1 MVLEYNHNHDHQ
13 HHIHDHGHHQHH
25 HYHHAG
31 IINTVSRNLF
41 LTYFWA
47 AWSLINKDKQII
59 WLPTKDQKMTVLE
72 SCCGNNYIQP
82 GWRPYLKNKM
92 FLLCFSSYWVFLRS
106 TVFLNTVNLDNS
118 MHWKQNYQ
126 GYFLLNNHHQ

>member
-31 IINTVSRNLF
+31 IINTASHSLLLR
-41 LTYFWA
+41 YFWA
-47 AWSLINKDKQII
+47 SWSLINKDKQII
-59 WLPTKDQKMTVLE
+59 DDQQKMTVLE
-72 SCCGNNYIQP
+72 RCYGNSYIQP
-82 GWRPYLKNKM
+82 GWRPYLKSKM
-92 FLLCFSSYWVFLRS
+92 FLLCFSSDWGFLRG

-118 MHWKQNYQ
+118 MHWDQKLSRL
-126 GYFLLNNHHQ
+126 FLLNNHQQ